1 MNIEE
6 LKESIKDKELRLSQL
21 RIMDTNK
28 LRSDDRDLIKDL
40 ESEITELKERL
51 GQEWGME
58 SWKWRIEN
66 GAKKEETFKGL
77 IK

>member
-40 ESEITELKERL
+40 ESEITE
-51 GQEWGME
+51 
-58 SWKWRIEN
+58 
-66 GAKKEETFKGL
+66 
-77 IK
+77 

>member
-40 ESEITELKERL
+40 ESEITELKER
-51 GQEWGME
+51 QEGKRLSVILSTLVSTLYRE
-58 SWKWRIEN
+58 V
-66 GAKKEETFKGL
+66 
-77 IK
+77 

>member
-51 GQEWGME
+51 GQE
-58 SWKWRIEN
+58 
-66 GAKKEETFKGL
+66 
-77 IK
+77 

>member
-1 MNIEE
+1 MNNREI
-6 LKESIKDKELRLSQL
+6 KESIKDKELRLSQL

-51 GQEWGME
+51 GQE
-58 SWKWRIEN
+58 
-66 GAKKEETFKGL
+66 
-77 IK
+77 

>member
-28 LRSDDRDLIKDL
+28 LRSDDRDLIRDL

-51 GQEWGME
+51 GQE
-58 SWKWRIEN
+58 
-66 GAKKEETFKGL
+66 
-77 IK
+77 

>member
-28 LRSDDRDLIKDL
+28 LRCDDRDLIKDL

-51 GQEWGME
+51 GQE
-58 SWKWRIEN
+58 
-66 GAKKEETFKGL
+66 
-77 IK
+77 

>member
-28 LRSDDRDLIKDL
+28 LRSDDRELIKDL

-51 GQEWGME
+51 GQE
-58 SWKWRIEN
+58 
-66 GAKKEETFKGL
+66 
-77 IK
+77 

>member
-40 ESEITELKERL
+40 ESEITELKERM
-51 GQEWGME
+51 GQE
-58 SWKWRIEN
+58 
-66 GAKKEETFKGL
+66 
-77 IK
+77 

>member
-21 RIMDTNK
+21 IIMDTNK

-51 GQEWGME
+51 GQE
-58 SWKWRIEN
+58 
-66 GAKKEETFKGL
+66 
-77 IK
+77 

>member
-6 LKESIKDKELRLSQL
+6 LKKASKTKELRLSQL

-51 GQEWGME
+51 GQE
-58 SWKWRIEN
+58 
-66 GAKKEETFKGL
+66 
-77 IK
+77 